1 MKGGLTRSSVV
12 EDKFQISN
20 QFGGISKD
28 TWISDEG
35 QESQEQGSSRNTI
48 SKLKKR
54 IRFY

>member
-28 TWISDEG
+28 TWIISDESRIA
-35 QESQEQGSSRNTI
+35 ESRGAAGTQYRN
-48 SKLKKR
+48 
-54 IRFY
+54 

>member
-28 TWISDEG
+28 TWIISDEG
-35 QESQEQGSSRNTI
+35 QESQERAAGTQYRN
-48 SKLKKR
+48 
-54 IRFY
+54 

>member
-28 TWISDEG
+28 TWIISDEG
-35 QESQEQGSSRNTI
+35 QESKSRGAAGTQYRN
-48 SKLKKR
+48 
-54 IRFY
+54 